1 MEPMRH
7 FDLCVIGT
15 GSGNSIVDERFADR
29 RVAIVDAGVGP
40 HRVFGGTC
48 LNLGCIP
55 TKMYVHPADL
65 AAQVDHARELGVDLR
80 LDGVRWRGIRDR
92 IFGRL
97 DPIAEAGREWRAAG
111 LPNVEL
117 LSGRAHFTG
126 PRALRVVAADGTTA
140 DLTADQI
147 VIAAGSRVRL
157 PDVPGADRVVLHTSE
172 TVMRID
178 ELPREMVILGGGF
191 VGMEFAHVFASF
203 GVDVT
208 ILNRSGVLLHREDE
222 DVARRATQFV
232 SERCRVKLHQQLD
245 SFEPLPDGRIRVS
258 ATGPSGPHTYDTE
271 LVLVAIGRIPNGDTL
286 GVEAAGLTL
295 TEDCRVPVDAYQRT
309 PVDGIWALGDVSSQ
323 YLLKH
328 VANAEARTVQHN
340 LLHPDDPVATDHRFV
355 PHAVFGSPQ
364 IASVGLTEQEARRRG
379 VRYITATQDY
389 RDVAYGWALEDEG
402 HFCKLLAHPDTGR
415 LLGAHII
422 GPEASVLIQPLLQAM
437 SFDLDARTLA
447 RSQYWIHPALAEVVE
462 NALLAL
468 PWE

>member
-1 MEPMRH
+1 MRH
-7 FDLCVIGT
+7 VDLCVIGT

-40 HRVFGGTC
+40 DRVFGGTC

-65 AAQVDHARELGVDLR
+65 AAGVGHARALGVDLR
-80 LDGVRWRGIRDR
+80 LDGVRWRAVRDR

-97 DPIAEAGREWRAAG
+97 DPISAAGRSWRASG
-111 LPNVEL
+111 MPNVEL
-117 LSGRAHFTG
+117 VEGRARFTG
-126 PRALRVVAADGTTA
+126 PRALRVTAADGSTE
-140 DLTADQI
+140 DLTADQV

-178 ELPREMVILGGGF
+178 ELPREMVIVGGGF
-191 VGMEFAHVFASF
+191 VGTEFAHVFASF

-208 ILNRSGVLLHREDE
+208 ILHRSGTLLHHEDE
-222 DVARRATQFV
+222 DVARRATQLV
-232 SERCRVKLHQQLD
+232 SERCHVHLGQHLD
-245 SFEPLPDGRIRVS
+245 SFAPLPGGRIRVA
-258 ATGPSGPHTYDTE
+258 ATGPSGPRTYDTD

-286 GVEAAGLTL
+286 DVGATGLTL
-295 TEDCRVPVDAYQRT
+295 TEDGRVPVDATQRT
-309 PVDGIWALGDVSSQ
+309 PVEGVWALGDVSSP

-340 LLHPDDPVATDHRFV
+340 LLHPDDLVSTDHRHV

-364 IASVGLTEQEARRRG
+364 VAAVGLTEQDARERG
-379 VRYITATQDY
+379 IRYVTASQDY
-389 RDVAYGWALEDEG
+389 GDVAYGWAMEDGG
-402 HFCKLLAHPDTGR
+402 HFCKLLADPATGR
-415 LLGAHII
+415 LLGAHLL
-422 GPEASVLIQPLLQAM
+422 GPDASVLIQPLLQAM

-447 RSQYWIHPALAEVVE
+447 RGQYWIHPALPEVVE